1 MRRVATALLGEKLYE
16 ILMKVN
22 FELPED
28 VRVAIGEALGKEDQA
43 VPRSILERLLENNAL
58 ATEKRI
64 PLCQDTGMVVVFLE
78 IGQEIILEGDF
89 VETALNLGIARAYE
103 EGYLRKSVVLN
114 PLERVN
120 TGDNT
125 PGIFHYSLVPGDRIR
140 MRVTVKGFGSENMSR
155 LGMLKPGD
163 GVAGVKAFVL
173 ETVAL
178 AGPNPCPPIIVGV
191 GIGGTME
198 KAALLS
204 KEALM
209 RDLGSANPDGK
220 LAVLEKEW
228 MQAIESL
235 GIGPMG
241 MGGKTTALGV
251 HIKSYPTHIAGLP
264 VAVNINCHSSR
275 HSEVMV

>member
-1 MRRVATALLGEKLYE
+1 
-16 ILMKVN
+16 
-22 FELPED
+22 
-28 VRVAIGEALGKEDQA
+28 
-43 VPRSILERLLENNAL
+43 
-58 ATEKRI
+58 
-64 PLCQDTGMVVVFLE
+64 
-78 IGQEIILEGDF
+78 
-89 VETALNLGIARAYE
+89 
-103 EGYLRKSVVLN
+103 
-114 PLERVN
+114 
-120 TGDNT
+120 
-125 PGIFHYSLVPGDRIR
+125 

-155 LGMLKPGD
+155 LGMLKPSD

-178 AGPNPCPPIIVGV
+178 AGPNPCPPVIVGV

-209 RDLGSANPDGK
+209 RDLGSVNPDGK

-228 MQAIESL
+228 LEAIESL
-235 GIGPMG
+235 EIGPMG

-251 HIKSYPTHIAGLP
+251 HIKNYPTHIAGLP